1 VGPRNYV
8 LDGGPEL
15 PTERGTCV
23 GDVYLAPLARR
34 TCLIL
39 ASRNGRNKYHT
50 AGASRS
56 SDATCCQIT
65 LATCSFLQHVKLTNL
80 LVTTDTASALRTVAT
95 ILTIAGMTATN
106 EAARIHR
113 VCFVC
118 FQLALK

>member
-1 VGPRNYV
+1 
-8 LDGGPEL
+8 
-15 PTERGTCV
+15 
-23 GDVYLAPLARR
+23 
-34 TCLIL
+34 
-39 ASRNGRNKYHT
+39 
-50 AGASRS
+50 
-56 SDATCCQIT
+56 
-65 LATCSFLQHVKLTNL
+65 VKLTNL